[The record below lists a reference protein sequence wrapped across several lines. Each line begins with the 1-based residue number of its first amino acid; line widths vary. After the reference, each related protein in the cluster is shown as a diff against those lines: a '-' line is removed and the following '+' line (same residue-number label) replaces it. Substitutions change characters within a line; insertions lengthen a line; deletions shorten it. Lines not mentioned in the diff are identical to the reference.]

1 MEFKKKIII
10 IILVVTL
17 SASIH
22 IYLNKESELSPL
34 FTYEII
40 NKYPHDP
47 KAFTQGLQIHQGI
60 LYEGTGLYGQSSLRI
75 VDLESGE
82 ILNSIDLTPEY
93 FGEGITVL
101 DQKIYQLTWRESVG
115 FIYSLDL
122 EQVSNFTIYGEGWG
136 LTTDGSSLILSNGT
150 SCISFINPKNM
161 ETIRTIRVTYQGAPV
176 VRINELEF
184 INGYI
189 YANIWQTDKI
199 VVIDSES
206 GDVKSWID
214 LTGIQNHLD
223 YTDGIDVLNGI
234 SYDEEMDRLFV
245 TGKFWPNI
253 LEIKLIPE
261 QNKK

>member
-1 MEFKKKIII
+1 MGIKKKIL
-10 IILVVTL
+10 IILILVTL
-17 SASIH
+17 SSLIY
-22 IYLNKESELSPL
+22 IYLNNESELSPR

-47 KAFTQGLQIHQGI
+47 EAFTQGLQIHRDI
-60 LYEGTGLYGQSSLRI
+60 LYEGTGLYGKSSIRI

-82 ILNSIDLTPEY
+82 ILHSVNLPRQY

-101 DQKIYQLTWRESVG
+101 NQKIYQLTWRERIG
-115 FIYSLDL
+115 FIYNLNL
-122 EQVSNFTIYGEGWG
+122 EQVSNFTISGEGWG

-150 SCISFINPKNM
+150 SVISFIDIGTM
-161 ETIRTIRVTYQGAPV
+161 EIIRTIRVTNQGAPV

-184 INGYI
+184 ICGYI

-199 VVIDSES
+199 VVIDPES
-206 GDVKSWID
+206 GEVKSWID

-223 YTDGIDVLNGI
+223 YTNGIDVLNGI
-234 SYDEEMDRLFV
+234 SYNEEKNRLFV

-261 QNKK
+261 